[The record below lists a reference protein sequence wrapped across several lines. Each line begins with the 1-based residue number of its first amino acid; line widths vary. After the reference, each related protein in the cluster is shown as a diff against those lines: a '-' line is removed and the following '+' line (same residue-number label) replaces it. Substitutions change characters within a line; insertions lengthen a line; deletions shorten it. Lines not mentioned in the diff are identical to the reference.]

1 MVLKKVGLVIASAS
15 LAAAVALVRPPSA
28 VPQPVQLV
36 KVNVSVVAKGQR
48 VSRLTGKTVLNDKN
62 ESIGRLDD
70 IVIVS
75 DPRSLYAVLQV
86 GAFLGLGG
94 RLVAVPYESLIID
107 ERGEKIVLPGA
118 TREELNK
125 LLEFK
130 SPG

>member
-1 MVLKKVGLVIASAS
+1 M
-15 LAAAVALVRPPSA
+15 
-28 VPQPVQLV
+28 
-36 KVNVSVVAKGQR
+36 
-48 VSRLTGKTVLNDKN
+48 
-62 ESIGRLDD
+62 
-70 IVIVS
+70 
-75 DPRSLYAVLQV
+75 AVLQV

-130 SPG
+130 SSRLTLRGSNGRVRTKRVL